1 VTEPGRAELPERWS
15 VAEGADAEGAGA
27 SPRPPAAAE
36 SGESGESG
44 DPDRTRTT
52 DSEWAEDEARG
63 RERSGGLDTDPGGD
77 GKERRRRID
86 RSRARAWALQILY
99 RWEAGGMKGSLPDAL
114 EETRRTR
121 RIAPSRLPRIE
132 RLLDLLDDRL
142 PEVDRAI
149 DGALD
154 NWRLERLSTID
165 RAVLRI
171 GAAELL
177 FIDDIPPRASIQ
189 EAVRLADQYGGDESA
204 RFVNGVLDALY
215 HR

>member
-1 VTEPGRAELPERWS
+1 MSEPEGTELPERWTL
-15 VAEGADAEGAGA
+15 AEGAEPSDAPDAAPQRPTGADV
-27 SPRPPAAAE
+27 R
-36 SGESGESG
+36 
-44 DPDRTRTT
+44 DRRQQ
-52 DSEWAEDEARG
+52 
-63 RERSGGLDTDPGGD
+63 
-77 GKERRRRID
+77 ID
-86 RSRARAWALQILY
+86 RSRARAWVLQILY
-99 RWEAGGMKGSLPDAL
+99 RWESGGLKGSLAEAL

-121 RIAPSRLPRIE
+121 RIAPSRIPRIK
-132 RLLDLLDDRL
+132 RLLAVVDDRL

-177 FIDDIPPRASIQ
+177 FMEDIPPRASIQ

>member
-1 VTEPGRAELPERWS
+1 MTEPERGELPERWT
-15 VAEGADAEGAGA
+15 VAEGAEEGDGDAPRRRPGAGD
-27 SPRPPAAAE
+27 SSE
-36 SGESGESG
+36 SGGSAGSGEVR
-44 DPDRTRTT
+44 DPDRAAATGSGRTGV
-52 DSEWAEDEARG
+52 DAQ
-63 RERSGGLDTDPGGD
+63 
-77 GKERRRRID
+77 ERRRLID

-99 RWEAGGMKGSLPDAL
+99 RWEAGGMKGSLPEAL
-114 EETRRTR
+114 DETRRTR

-132 RLLDLLDDRL
+132 RLLELLDDRL

-177 FIDDIPPRASIQ
+177 FLDDIPPRASIQ

>member
-1 VTEPGRAELPERWS
+1 MSDAERAELPERWT
-15 VAEGADAEGAGA
+15 VAEGAGA
-27 SPRPPAAAE
+27 ADGAGDTGDTEEVEPDVGATPPDPSPDGGREAAGRPPAA
-36 SGESGESG
+36 
-44 DPDRTRTT
+44 PDADGAPGPSR
-52 DSEWAEDEARG
+52 
-63 RERSGGLDTDPGGD
+63 RE
-77 GKERRRRID
+77 RID

-99 RWEAGGMKGSLPDAL
+99 RWETGGMRGSLPEAL

-121 RIAPSRLPRIE
+121 RVAPRRVPRIG

-154 NWRLERLSTID
+154 NWRLERLSRID

-177 FIDDIPPRASIQ
+177 FLDDIPPRASIQ